1 MQSEIGE
8 EITGMTNFALAGS
21 SLVLVQRGI
30 CHLPFVCVPCPFK
43 GRSDRRVLAHI
54 PQPFRG
60 RAAAQKAAGM
70 DGNAA
75 KKPVTA
81 ACYPLL
87 SKPPDSVMIKNS
99 LKWMLPPQEQIQQTD
114 YSKMKIR

>member
-1 MQSEIGE
+1 MP
-8 EITGMTNFALAGS
+8 FA
-21 SLVLVQRGI
+21 R
-30 CHLPFVCVPCPFK
+30 VPYPVK
-43 GRSDRRVLAHI
+43 GRSVRRERVHA

-87 SKPPDSVMIKNS
+87 SKPPDSVMIKLTENGCFRRRS
-99 LKWMLPPQEQIQQTD
+99 KSNKQITV
-114 YSKMKIR
+114 K